1 MSSPSALLISG
12 VYGAGKSSVLAE
24 IAGILEGQGAAFA
37 AIDLDWLGWF
47 NVPAGIET
55 EDTMVLRNLRTVI
68 ANYADAGVG
77 AYVLAKAVGDEAQLN
92 GLRGALAMPLTVVR
106 LVVPRA
112 EIVRRLEADPTSG
125 RRDDLRVAEAWLASD
140 RGVGL
145 EDFTIEN
152 VGDIRSVALE
162 ILSRVTLTT
171 G

>member
-1 MSSPSALLISG
+1 MSTSRALLISG

-24 IAGILEGQGAAFA
+24 IANILESQGAAFA

-47 NVPAGIET
+47 YVPDGIET
-55 EDTMVLRNLRTVI
+55 EETMGLRNLRTVI
-68 ANYADAGVG
+68 ANYAEAGVVT
-77 AYVLAKAVGDEAQLN
+77 YVLAKAIGDEDQLT
-92 GLRGALAMPLTVVR
+92 GLRSALAMPLTVVR

-112 EIVRRLEADPTSG
+112 EIVRRLESDPTSG

-145 EDFTIEN
+145 EDFATEN
-152 VGDIRSVALE
+152 VGDIRSVAVE
-162 ILSRVTLTT
+162 ILSRVRLTT

>member
-1 MSSPSALLISG
+1 MSSPNALLISG

-47 NVPAGIET
+47 YVPDGVET
-55 EDTMVLRNLRTVI
+55 EETMGLRNLRAVV
-68 ANYADAGVG
+68 ANYAEAGVVR
-77 AYVLAKAVGDEAQLN
+77 YVLAKAIGDEAQLN
-92 GLRGALAMPLTVVR
+92 GLRAALAMPLTVVR

-112 EIVRRLEADPTSG
+112 EIVRRLASDPTSG

-152 VGDIRSVALE
+152 AGDIRSVAVE
-162 ILSRVTLTT
+162 ILRRVS
-171 G
+171 